1 MDYYNDILNSQEIT
15 SLEIKIIELEG
26 LIVRLMGSYEDAVN
40 CIIIGSE
47 LVRANKM
54 LNKFKQ
60 EISDKGCAL
69 L

>member
-1 MDYYNDILNSQEIT
+1 
-15 SLEIKIIELEG
+15 
-26 LIVRLMGSYEDAVN
+26 MGSYEDAVN